1 MTLVITRFPTS
12 ERDDPSV
19 FRVIEGVWQD
29 AGALSNFVPTVDDV
43 TVMALVAPE
52 DVRCHWFTLTD
63 VQGRQAETVAKLR
76 ATEQSLGLVH
86 ISAGADYDDVVAT
99 ATIASEVMQRGLDRL
114 GARGLNPDIVL
125 PFASLVRTHS
135 DGVFRAE
142 MDGLCVLRGAQFA
155 IPDEAVLRDLFIGDA
170 QVENID
176 ADSLRSMLLSAS
188 TSPLLNLREGNFA
201 KRERANWMTAEQKI
215 WVRRLLTA
223 LLIVTMMLTIA
234 TLAKY
239 WTATASENDA
249 ALAAAQKIDPAIQ
262 DIDQAESMLAASL
275 NRQGKTQSSFA
286 PLSAALWRSVKASPN
301 VSVRELRYTPDGI
314 LTVVLA
320 APTADNIN
328 KALVTIQQD
337 GFRIT
342 ATARQDTSGATLVD
356 MTVRMP

>member
-1 MTLVITRFPTS
+1 MTLVITRFPIS
-12 ERDDPSV
+12 ERDDPTV

-29 AGALSNFVPTVDDV
+29 AGALSNFEPMVDDL

-52 DVRCHWFTLTD
+52 DVRCQWFMLPD
-63 VQGRQAETVAKLR
+63 VQGRQAESVAKLR

-86 ISAGADYDDVVAT
+86 CSAGTDYDDVVAT
-99 ATIASEVMQRGLDRL
+99 ATIASEVMQVGLDAL
-114 GARGLNPDIVL
+114 SARGLNPDIVL
-125 PFASLVRTHS
+125 PFALSLSVHS
-135 DGVFRAE
+135 DGISKAE
-142 MDGLCVLRGAQFA
+142 MDGLSVLRGTQFA
-155 IPDEAVLRDLFIGDA
+155 IPDDAVLRDLLIRDA
-170 QVENID
+170 HIENVD
-176 ADSLRSMLLSAS
+176 ADALRSMLISAS
-188 TSPLLNLREGNFA
+188 AAPLLNLREGVFA
-201 KRERANWMTAEQKI
+201 KRERAVWITPEQNI
-215 WVRRLLTA
+215 WVRRLLAA
-223 LLIVTMMLTIA
+223 LVIVTMLVTLA

-239 WTATASENDA
+239 WTATASENNA
-249 ALAAAQKIDPAIQ
+249 ALAAAQKIDPAIE

-275 NRQGKTQSSFA
+275 NRQGKTHGSFA

-342 ATARQDTSGATLVD
+342 ATARQDTTGATLVD

>member
-19 FRVIEGVWQD
+19 FRVAEGVWQE
-29 AGALSNFVPTVDDV
+29 AGALSNFVPTVDDI

-52 DVRCHWFTLTD
+52 DVRCHWLTLPD
-63 VQGRQAETVAKLR
+63 MQGRQAESVAKLR

-86 ISAGADYDDVVAT
+86 CSAGSDYDDVVAT
-99 ATIASEVMQRGLDRL
+99 ATIASEVMQFGLDVL
-114 GARGLNPDIVL
+114 KARGLNPDIVL
-125 PFASLVRTHS
+125 PFALSLSVHS
-135 DGVFRAE
+135 DGISKAE
-142 MDGLCVLRGAQFA
+142 MDGLSVLRGEQFA
-155 IPDEAVLRDLFIGDA
+155 IPDDAVLRDMFIGDA
-170 QVENID
+170 PIETID
-176 ADSLRSMLLSAS
+176 ADSIRSMLLSAS
-188 TSPLLNLREGNFA
+188 AAPLLNLREGKFA

-215 WVRRLLTA
+215 WVQRLLIA
-223 LLIVTMMLTIA
+223 LLIVTTILALA

-239 WTATASENDA
+239 WAATASENGA

-275 NRQGKTQSSFA
+275 NRQGKTQGDFA
-286 PLSAALWRSVKASPN
+286 QLSAALWRSVKASPN
-301 VSVRELRYTPDGI
+301 VSIRELRYTPDGI

-320 APTADNIN
+320 APTSDKLN
-328 KALVTIQQD
+328 KALVAIQQD

-342 ATARQDTSGATLVD
+342 ATPRQDTTGATLVD